1 MRACRDFF
9 AGGFL
14 HADDIRTLST
24 SIASLETQVS
34 IVQGFAEKN
43 FLKLNTQKCEIV
55 PFSCNSL
62 SNGHHKHEPINGL
75 PVVSTAK
82 CLGYWWGRDLL
93 ASKSIEENIK
103 KARRAFF
110 SYGSIGAFQGDLNP
124 LSSKSIINSCVMPI
138 LLFGSENWILTE
150 SLLHKLEA
158 FLGEL
163 AKRALK
169 WPQHLSKTAAILALD
184 METMRSRILCRKLN
198 FLKSLLEEEAT
209 GVGAAAMK
217 SLSDDV
223 DSLCLV
229 KECRELE
236 STYGTMFTNDLL
248 TDANC
253 VSKRIVK
260 KSIRE
265 IDRNKL
271 VQKCSSKSPSIAGVV
286 DRGGSWPKLWDSAL
300 HLGSRHTIGLQNLSR
315 LMSHHGRGQHPCPL
329 CDLKDPLTPVID
341 HFLSKHNGDIHINFN
356 STDHLLTLLAEADVC
371 FVYRFWKV
379 FKCY

>member
-1 MRACRDFF
+1 M
-9 AGGFL
+9 
-14 HADDIRTLST
+14 
-24 SIASLETQVS
+24 
-34 IVQGFAEKN
+34 
-43 FLKLNTQKCEIV
+43 
-55 PFSCNSL
+55 
-62 SNGHHKHEPINGL
+62 
-75 PVVSTAK
+75 VSTAK

-103 KARRAFF
+103 KARRALF

-124 LSSKSIINSCVMPI
+124 LSSKSIINSCVVPI
-138 LLFGSENWILTE
+138 LIFGSENWILTE

-169 WPQHLSKTAAILALD
+169 WPQHLSNTAAILALD

-209 GVGAAAMK
+209 GIGAAAMK

-229 KECRELE
+229 KECCELE
-236 STYGTMFTNDLL
+236 STYSTRFTNDLL
-248 TDANC
+248 TASC

-260 KSIRE
+260 KIIHE
-265 IDRNKL
+265 IDRDRD
-271 VQKCSSKSPSIAGVV
+271 CSSKSPSIAGVV

-300 HLGSRHTIGLQNLSR
+300 RLGSRHTIGLQNLSR

-329 CDLKDPLTPVID
+329 CDLKDPLTPAID
-341 HFLSKHNGDIHINFN
+341 HFLSKHNRDIHINFN

-371 FVYRFWKV
+371 FVYRFRKV
-379 FKCY
+379 FKGY